1 MGVKAKQL
9 LAVITSVDFSK
20 AFDSIQR
27 EKLMEILPAYG
38 MPKKIVDAINIL
50 LAQVITPDRET
61 DIFEIIASVLK
72 GDTLALF
79 LFIIALDYALREATR
94 DTSIGF
100 MLKKRQGSGK
110 PAIFIADADFAVI
123 LPCFQTI

>member
-9 LAVITSVDFSK
+9 LAVITSVDFRK

-38 MPKKIVDAINIL
+38 MPKKIVAAINIL

-100 MLKKRQGSGK
+100 MLQKRQGSGK
-110 PAIFIADADFAVI
+110 PAIFIVDADFVVI